1 MDRTLPGGGMKLS
14 DILGMEVVSHLED
27 HLGYVV
33 DLRCAGEPEHGE
45 ERSHRVVTEVVFG
58 RVGWLERMGFRA
70 VRQEVVSW
78 DEIETFDTTRI
89 LLKRD

>member
-1 MDRTLPGGGMKLS
+1 MRLHDVV
-14 DILGMEVVSHLED
+14 GMEVVSHLEE
-27 HLGYVV
+27 HLGHVV

-58 RVGWLERMGFRA
+58 RVGWLERMGLRA
-70 VRQEVVSW
+70 VREEVVAW
-78 DEIETFDTTRI
+78 AKIETFGTTRI